1 MQVWWNFYHQK
12 NDSSLFAF
20 GSHTKK
26 RPHNLVLG
34 RLYDYQIL
42 DMVEVTINGSTFKS
56 IHEFTLTRQATVR
69 HGMAPL
75 IIFNGDDFEN
85 ETKQDLILLKSLLL
99 DLFRGAVLD
108 KLNLASLDRV
118 IVCTAHNDTV
128 FFRQYAILMKK
139 SGTKFPR
146 VELEE
151 IGPSMDWK
159 VGRTKSSSAALKA
172 QSMRIPKIVRKKGHV
187 LEKNIETGAMGD
199 RRGRIHLEKQEL
211 DKMALKKMKG
221 LKKKRKHADGVEG
234 EAGAVEAV
242 EGGAS
247 KIAKLDQ

>member
-1 MQVWWNFYHQK
+1 MIQF
-12 NDSSLFAF
+12 
-20 GSHTKK
+20 
-26 RPHNLVLG
+26 
-34 RLYDYQIL
+34 
-42 DMVEVTINGSTFKS
+42 
-56 IHEFTLTRQATVR
+56 
-69 HGMAPL
+69 
-75 IIFNGDDFEN
+75 
-85 ETKQDLILLKSLLL
+85 
-99 DLFRGAVLD
+99 
-108 KLNLASLDRV
+108 
-118 IVCTAHNDTV
+118 
-128 FFRQYAILMKK
+128 FFRQYAIVMKK

-151 IGPSMDWK
+151 IGPTMDWK

-221 LKKKRKHADGVEG
+221 LKKKRKHADGVEAEAGAGAEAG
-234 EAGAVEAV
+234 EAGEA
-242 EGGAS
+242 GAS

>member
-1 MQVWWNFYHQK
+1 MATLGRRIAKTQRGKRALAAKEPKLNESVKKALFLKGPKASNIVTQALKDLYTIKNPHGTMLKKRNVARPLEDASMVEFLSQK

-128 FFRQYAILMKK
+128 FFQAICYCN
-139 SGTKFPR
+139 
-146 VELEE
+146 EE
-151 IGPSMDWK
+151 IWD
-159 VGRTKSSSAALKA
+159 
-172 QSMRIPKIVRKKGHV
+172 
-187 LEKNIETGAMGD
+187 
-199 RRGRIHLEKQEL
+199 
-211 DKMALKKMKG
+211 
-221 LKKKRKHADGVEG
+221 
-234 EAGAVEAV
+234 
-242 EGGAS
+242 
-247 KIAKLDQ
+247 